1 MTDEENPY
9 YLIPGVLPPKRN
21 CQLHYAH
28 IATVFFTL
36 LLIFVVTILTA
47 ITVTNVENT
56 LDETKEIIDEMK
68 IIMPQIQEG
77 YKLYKDIIP
86 IACSDKNF
94 TKFYPKYAQLIC
106 K

>member
-1 MTDEENPY
+1 MNEDNPY
-9 YLIPGVLPPKRN
+9 HLIPGVLAPKRN
-21 CQLHYAH
+21 CQVHYAH
-28 IATVFFTL
+28 VSTVFFTL

-47 ITVTNVENT
+47 ITVTNVEST

-77 YKLYKDIIP
+77 YQLYKDIIP
-86 IACSDKNF
+86 IACSDRNF
-94 TKFYPKYAQLIC
+94 TNFYPKYAQLIC